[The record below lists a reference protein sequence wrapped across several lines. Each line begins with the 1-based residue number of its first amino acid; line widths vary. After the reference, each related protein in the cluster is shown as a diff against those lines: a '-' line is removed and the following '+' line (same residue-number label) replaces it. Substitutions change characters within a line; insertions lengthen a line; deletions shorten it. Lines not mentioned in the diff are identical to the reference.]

1 LARQLKIDLTK
12 KKWKNYSDLPIGVK
26 SIIESRFEKIR
37 CNNLMEGVNQFVDT
51 EGKTI
56 KEVLHGIHL
65 EMEKYQ
71 VDWEVIVPLAEET
84 NSNESLP
91 EPLMELLLKYYHLNY
106 LMIEVHHLWDWLE
119 GLDDFILAL
128 SNNKHK
134 NEKMH

>member
-1 LARQLKIDLTK
+1 
-12 KKWKNYSDLPIGVK
+12 
-26 SIIESRFEKIR
+26 
-37 CNNLMEGVNQFVDT
+37 MEGVNQFVDT